1 VPPNGKWLLSVRSC
15 ISDVSESSFRVPDS
29 AECNVELI
37 YGAIQY
43 QNYKVSL
50 VFISYC
56 CNTEPLSSIGKTES
70 SLALKELAIHYPVSI
85 LIDNLIM
92 S

>member
-1 VPPNGKWLLSVRSC
+1 MASGFYLYVP
-15 ISDVSESSFRVPDS
+15 VS
-29 AECNVELI
+29 
-37 YGAIQY
+37 GAIQY

-70 SLALKELAIHYPVSI
+70 SLALKELAIQYQY
-85 LIDNLIM
+85 
-92 S
+92 